1 MPETYVRRGLYLP
14 SISIKLS
21 TSSGLNSQKVNIN
34 SPSLQY
40 IWKPFN
46 PYHPDKHHQP
56 YSLAKQTTPSPC
68 QCNCDIS
75 DLILDLTCVTECS
88 SISPGR
94 HGCGHTMFKDYHHC
108 VTNLSNALVR
118 LFACPWA
125 ASWRILS
132 LLFMAKTRIWTRCVA
147 SVEARLL
154 LAGLMSLSF
163 NLNTLYGWV
172 CIGLCLFLVELG
184 LSWGCFLREQG
195 RRPIRMMNWSRKKR
209 LLFYVTMHFCP
220 IIFLDTTLFVHL
232 HILVNRP

>member
-108 VTNLSNALVR
+108 DESLKRPGQVLCVPLSSKLEDLEPAIHPMNENLDGVSR
-118 LFACPWA
+118 EFRGGTPPG
-125 ASWRILS
+125 R
-132 LLFMAKTRIWTRCVA
+132 FD
-147 SVEARLL
+147 
-154 LAGLMSLSF
+154 
-163 NLNTLYGWV
+163 
-172 CIGLCLFLVELG
+172 ELE
-184 LSWGCFLREQG
+184 F
-195 RRPIRMMNWSRKKR
+195 
-209 LLFYVTMHFCP
+209 
-220 IIFLDTTLFVHL
+220 
-232 HILVNRP
+232 